1 MKMEECPFLPLPE
14 GMSIDQVQQSESQLT
29 VIVISTSGSAPCPGC
44 GCFSEQIH
52 SRYQRTVKDLP
63 CAGRR
68 VVLRLCVRKFFCLT
82 LTCQRKV
89 FAERLP
95 TLVQPWARVTNR
107 LLAALKALGLA
118 ASAEVSERLAPRLG
132 MIVKAPTLLC
142 YLRSIP
148 PPSEMLV
155 QKIGID
161 DFALRRG
168 DCYGTILVNL
178 ETGKPLDLLPDRT
191 SDAVFPW
198 LLGHQEIDV
207 VSRDRANGYADAI
220 KRALPHATQIADR
233 FHLCQNLREHL
244 QTLLDRRHTCLPFVE
259 ESSLQGSPTSLS
271 DDLAASS
278 GQPAVEV
285 DSPSSELSK
294 GEDGDQSLSLSQEES
309 YGELIESEA
318 EDIGLTAAE
327 RKKKISRDKR
337 SARYEAIQAL
347 HRQGLGLRAM
357 ARELGVSRKVVRHFV
372 TSASFPERRAG
383 SGLRAPASGKLTPYL
398 SSLRERWANGMH
410 NASLL
415 FRELQERGYSGS
427 RSLVGRLLA
436 DWRMELPPKP
446 KPAPGAGKPRQS
458 KPQPARKRRRTS
470 TPRPRRLSS
479 RSAAYLLM
487 TPVEQL
493 SATKLH
499 QREQLCQH
507 EDLKLAST
515 LAQEFRQMLKE
526 RQGER
531 LADWLKRA
539 KASRIPELKSFATGL
554 SRDSAAVSAACSLPW
569 SNGVVE
575 GNINRLKS
583 LKRQMFGRAQLDLL
597 RIKVLHAV

>member
-1 MKMEECPFLPLPE
+1 MEESAFLPLPQ
-14 GMSIDQVQQSESQLT
+14 GMSIEQVHQSESQLT
-29 VIVISTSGSAPCPGC
+29 VVVISTSASAPCPGC
-44 GCFSEQIH
+44 GCFSEHVH

-68 VVLRLCVRKFFCLT
+68 LVLRLCVRKFFCLT

-107 LLAALKALGLA
+107 LLEALKALGLA

-132 MIVKAPTLLC
+132 MMVKAPTLLC
-142 YLRSIP
+142 YLYTIP

-198 LLGHQEIDV
+198 LVRHQEIDV

-244 QTLLDRRHTCLPFVE
+244 QTLLDRRHSCLPCVE
-259 ESSLQGSPTSLS
+259 DTSLQASTTPLPDEIAPSRS
-271 DDLAASS
+271 EPAA
-278 GQPAVEV
+278 QVCRA
-285 DSPSSELSK
+285 SSELSK
-294 GEDGDQSLSLSQEES
+294 GEEADQPLGISQEES
-309 YGELIESEA
+309 CGEPIERTA
-318 EDIGLTAAE
+318 EDICLNAVE
-327 RKKKISRDKR
+327 RKKKTSRDKR
-337 SARYEAIQAL
+337 YARYEAVQAL
-347 HRQGLGLRAM
+347 HRQGLGQRAI
-357 ARELGVSRKVVRHFV
+357 ARELGLSRKVVRRFV
-372 TSASFPERRAG
+372 TSATFPERRAG
-383 SGLRAPASGKLTPYL
+383 SGQRVDGSGKLTTYL
-398 SSLRERWANGMH
+398 SYLRQRWASGTH

-415 FRELQERGYSGS
+415 FRELQERGYTGS
-427 RSLVGRLLA
+427 RSLVRHLLA
-436 DWRMELPPKP
+436 EWRTELPPKP
-446 KPAPGAGKPRQS
+446 KRQPRPGKRRQSEPRQ
-458 KPQPARKRRRTS
+458 PRKRRRTTKQS
-470 TPRPRRLSS
+470 QRRLSS

-487 TPVEQL
+487 TPVEKL
-493 SATKLH
+493 TATKLH
-499 QREQLCQH
+499 HLEQLCQH

-526 RQGER
+526 RQAEQ
-531 LADWLKRA
+531 LPDWLKRA
-539 KASRIPELKSFATGL
+539 KASQIPELKSFALGI
-554 SRDSAAVSAACSLPW
+554 SRDYAAVSAAFSLPW

-575 GNINRLKS
+575 GHINRLKY
-583 LKRQMFGRAQLDLL
+583 LKRQMFGRAHLDLL